1 MIAGVHVQYKVA
13 HDREKERES
22 VCGEESK
29 RLEGMSWRYRDM
41 KSCLHMLYSYHHSR
55 VSMMVYV
62 CEGEEKERLHV
73 CEKEGIHHVRHLPLR
88 LLLRR

>member
-41 KSCLHMLYSYHHSR
+41 KSCLHML
-55 VSMMVYV
+55 
-62 CEGEEKERLHV
+62 
-73 CEKEGIHHVRHLPLR
+73 
-88 LLLRR
+88 